1 LPKYLQAQSSNHREI
16 LHNDKKCIQN
26 FGWPF
31 FAKIRAKTCKI
42 LRNFGRRYI
51 STANISGT
59 DKKYLK
65 SDNYVIDR
73 EFSRV
78 RQKLGKLWSTN
89 YGDLEA
95 KSYPS
100 KIPKSTFAEDH
111 ISALG
116 GARHQIFTRARE

>member
-1 LPKYLQAQSSNHREI
+1 M
-16 LHNDKKCIQN
+16 
-26 FGWPF
+26 
-31 FAKIRAKTCKI
+31 
-42 LRNFGRRYI
+42 
-51 STANISGT
+51 
-59 DKKYLK
+59 
-65 SDNYVIDR
+65 IDR

-116 GARHQIFTRARE
+116 GARHQIFTRAREWPSLASAHPNGDRDPPTIFFKGGQKLA